1 MIVTRYRRE
10 VVSTIEGIRM
20 RQFVGVGQRMKEMT
34 SLAIDVRRHGV
45 IGIVEGNNLAH
56 CCVMIM
62 SKAHMLKRVGNSGH
76 AKLKRQHDE
85 QDHENESA
93 HDDLV

>member
-1 MIVTRYRRE
+1 MRVMRYIRE
-10 VVSTIEGIRM
+10 VVSTIEGIRV
-20 RQFVGVGQRMKEMT
+20 RQLVGVGQRMKEMT
-34 SLAIDVRRHGV
+34 SLAIDVRRRGV
-45 IGIVEGNNLAH
+45 SGIVEVNNLAH
-56 CCVMIM
+56 CYVVIM